1 MRSVVSTSLASR
13 TPCTAL
19 TTRPRCSAV
28 SQSTVISRTVPVPP
42 ASTVSTATIAP
53 PALVMAAVT
62 LLSVPDSWGSSTR
75 RVRENCAL
83 GEAMGGGARSYWAPP
98 LGLGSWS

>member
-1 MRSVVSTSLASR
+1 M
-13 TPCTAL
+13 

-62 LLSVPDSWGSSTR
+62 LLRVPDSCGSSTL
-75 RVRENCAL
+75 RVSENCAL
-83 GEAMGGGARSYWAPP
+83 GEAIGGEDRSYSGRPSGPSP
-98 LGLGSWS
+98 LVAQEPGGL